1 MIDSFKKNFL
11 PFATSCIAF
20 INSIVLTYSSWRSL
34 LSGDYGVVLPFVLYL
49 VGGGFSFVVCGV
61 NLYKI
66 CKERKKYIKLEN
78 KDKINEYLL
87 KFIETGGRTV
97 ILSHDLS
104 WITPRVQSRMTDKAQ
119 KGDLIIFIP
128 EENEISKELSSKGA
142 DIRYFGDLSTDS
154 ANNIIKSRFTIVQ
167 WDTHSARITYPKET
181 HRRHIN
187 YEFIEGDPT
196 MDVAQDLIRLLV
208 AKVPRST

>member
-78 KDKINEYLL
+78 KDKINEYFLKIYLNLL
-87 KFIETGGRTV
+87 R
-97 ILSHDLS
+97 
-104 WITPRVQSRMTDKAQ
+104 Q
-119 KGDLIIFIP
+119 GDAPLF
-128 EENEISKELSSKGA
+128 
-142 DIRYFGDLSTDS
+142 
-154 ANNIIKSRFTIVQ
+154 
-167 WDTHSARITYPKET
+167 
-181 HRRHIN
+181 
-187 YEFIEGDPT
+187 
-196 MDVAQDLIRLLV
+196 
-208 AKVPRST
+208 